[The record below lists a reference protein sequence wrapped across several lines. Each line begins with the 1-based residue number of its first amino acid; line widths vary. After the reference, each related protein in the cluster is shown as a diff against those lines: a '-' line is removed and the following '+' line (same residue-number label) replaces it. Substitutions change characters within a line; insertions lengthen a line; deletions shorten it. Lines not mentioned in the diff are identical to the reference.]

1 MQLIGDASCSMCI
14 LRDKPCNMSILLLT
28 ITSENPTR
36 RLSCPYATQI
46 SASIWLFAK
55 DKVHRDNTTLVEKLE
70 LYVQKQI

>member
-1 MQLIGDASCSMCI
+1 MPPAVCAFLETNHATCRSYY
-14 LRDKPCNMSILLLT
+14 LLLL
-28 ITSENPTR
+28 SENPTR